1 MSGSRDTLLARR
13 TAREIEQWLVD
24 HLAMTLE
31 RPAGQIDPTVPFD
44 RFSLDSVSVVGMTG
58 DLEQWLHER
67 VDPTMVYDY
76 PTIEQFSR
84 HLAEQNGI

>member
-1 MSGSRDTLLARR
+1 MSGSRETLFARR

-31 RPAGQIDPTVPFD
+31 RPAEQIDPTVPFD
-44 RFSLDSVSVVGMTG
+44 SFALDSVSVVGMTG
-58 DLEQWLHER
+58 DLEEWLHER
-67 VDPTMVYDY
+67 VDPTLVYDY

-84 HLAEQNGI
+84 HLADQTGI